1 MDDDDTIIFIFL
13 VAAVHQLICS
23 YFILFDDVPTRKE
36 KKQLL
41 KRKRELAPYKRNVS
55 YRYSTPLLPLEPKI
69 CLPEI
74 LQDSDRAYI
83 KSVTHLHEWQFFEL
97 AEKLKD
103 LILRPRL
110 RSDGTRPELRRKA
123 PKFDHFHRLFFV
135 LRWLNDGLFYR
146 SREVDTGYAKS
157 SVQEDLV
164 HVLLAIVEG
173 LDEHLRWP
181 DDNRRRELAA
191 VFPGILSGCIGVGDV
206 KEYEIEKP
214 KDPVKEK
221 ISWSGK
227 KN

>member
-1 MDDDDTIIFIFL
+1 MDDDDTIVFIFL
-13 VAAVHQLICS
+13 VAAAHQLICS
-23 YFILFDDVPTRKE
+23 YYILFDDVPTRKE
-36 KKQLL
+36 KKLLL
-41 KRKRELAPYKRNVS
+41 KRKHELAPYKCNVS
-55 YRYSTPLLPLEPKI
+55 YRYSTSTNRLVAKN

-97 AEKLKD
+97 AETLKD
-103 LILRPRL
+103 LNLRPRL
-110 RSDGTRPELRRKA
+110 RSDGTRPELRHKA
-123 PKFDHFHRLFFV
+123 PKFDHYHRLFFV

-164 HVLLAIVEG
+164 HVFLAIVEG
-173 LDEHLRWP
+173 LDEP
-181 DDNRRRELAA
+181 DENRRRELAE

-206 KEYEIEKP
+206 KEYEIEKL

-221 ISWSGK
+221 NSWSGK